1 MIISFAVK
9 SRKKVPDTLTKR
21 VLCIEWKGRFQMA
34 EKRKAGERRKKQ
46 RRKLLTEKQFRK
58 LIEEGKVSK
67 ADRREYEKRRKTKRR
82 KKQMGV

>member
-1 MIISFAVK
+1 MK
-9 SRKKVPDTLTKR
+9 ERRKK
-21 VLCIEWKGRFQMA
+21 
-34 EKRKAGERRKKQ
+34 GERRKAE

-67 ADRREYEKRRKTKRR
+67 YDERVWKKRRKTKRR